1 MENTEMIMLDEFCA
15 SHQVEVSFIHS
26 LEETGLIETV
36 AVNQALYI
44 ASNDLPK
51 LEQITRLH
59 QDLNINPEGIDAVNH
74 LLRHIEEMKQEI
86 VQLRNRIRF
95 YEENDDRV

>member
-15 SHQVEVSFIHS
+15 SHHVEVSFIHS

-44 ASNDLPK
+44 VSDDLPK

>member
-44 ASNDLPK
+44 ASDDLPK
-51 LEQITRLH
+51 LERITRLH

>member
-1 MENTEMIMLDEFCA
+1 MIMLDEFCA
-15 SHQVEVSFIHS
+15 SHHVEVSFIHS

-44 ASNDLPK
+44 ASDDLPK

-95 YEENDDRV
+95 YEENDNRV

>member
-15 SHQVEVSFIHS
+15 SHHVEVSFIHS

-36 AVNQALYI
+36 AVNQTLYI
-44 ASNDLPK
+44 VSDDLPK

-95 YEENDDRV
+95 YEEDDDRV

>member
-1 MENTEMIMLDEFCA
+1 MIMLDEFCA

-44 ASNDLPK
+44 ASDDLPK

-59 QDLNINPEGIDAVNH
+59 QDLNINPEMIDAVNH

>member
-44 ASNDLPK
+44 ASDDLPK

>member
-1 MENTEMIMLDEFCA
+1 MENTEMIILEEFCA
-15 SHQVEVSFIHS
+15 SHRVEISFIHS

-44 ASNDLPK
+44 ASDDLPK
-51 LEQITRLH
+51 LERITRLH

-95 YEENDDRV
+95 YEENDDRG

>member
-15 SHQVEVSFIHS
+15 SHHVEVSFIHS

-44 ASNDLPK
+44 VSDDLPK

-95 YEENDDRV
+95 YEEDDDRV

>member
-1 MENTEMIMLDEFCA
+1 MIILDEFCA
-15 SHQVEVSFIHS
+15 SHHVEVSFIHS

-44 ASNDLPK
+44 ASDDLPK
-51 LEQITRLH
+51 LERITRLH

-95 YEENDDRV
+95 YEENDDRG